1 MGVPYEPERI
11 TSSVLAMTT
20 EPIAYSLLSL
30 DKQRG
35 KATADVEKHRSLF
48 TQRYLNPARALVEKL
63 IANPALATD
72 ELICRTA
79 GVSPEELAK
88 AREIE
93 TSRNAPKGMMAM
105 MMAAAAKNKTGDKT
119 GKTADKMPEAM
130 KKKMNTYGFIQ
141 SHGNGKKWVPIR
153 SPEENGSK
161 NECLKG
167 R

>member
-35 KATADVEKHRSLF
+35 KDNSRCRKASLSLHP
-48 TQRYLNPARALVEKL
+48 TLSESGPCLVEKL

-105 MMAAAAKNKTGDKT
+105 MMLPPPKQDRG
-119 GKTADKMPEAM
+119 
-130 KKKMNTYGFIQ
+130 
-141 SHGNGKKWVPIR
+141 
-153 SPEENGSK
+153 
-161 NECLKG
+161 
-167 R
+167 

>member
-1 MGVPYEPERI
+1 
-11 TSSVLAMTT
+11 MTT

-130 KKKMNTYGFIQ
+130 KKKMKEMGAHMD
-141 SHGNGKKWVPIR
+141 SSKAMEMAKKWVPIR
-153 SPEENGSK
+153 KP
-161 NECLKG
+161 
-167 R
+167 

>member
-1 MGVPYEPERI
+1 MPTRPYSEDEVARVENFAEELATEKITGQLYTMGVPYEPERI

-20 EPIAYSLLSL
+20 EPIAYSLLAL

-105 MMAAAAKNKTGDKT
+105 MMAAAAKNKVGVKPTK
-119 GKTADKMPEAM
+119 
-130 KKKMNTYGFIQ
+130 Q
-141 SHGNGKKWVPIR
+141 PIR
-153 SPEENGSK
+153 CRKP
-161 NECLKG
+161 
-167 R
+167 